1 MNTNK
6 TSVPR
11 DELLLD
17 ALYEARD
24 PAVTQFLNTVMY
36 EEMEQ
41 AHERAVMRVA
51 TQYAHLLPPKM
62 RHILAG
68 QMDRSVLLNA

>member
-11 DELLLD
+11 EELLLD
-17 ALYEARD
+17 ALYESRD
-24 PAVTQFLNTVMY
+24 PAVKQFLNIVMY

-62 RHILAG
+62 QHILASRYAVA
-68 QMDRSVLLNA
+68 MTA